1 MAAPSPSSA
10 AAGVRDEIGDIRA
23 IEGLRGLA
31 VLWVVAF
38 HYLVLREGRVDDAFV
53 ALVNGFPPVHALVR
67 NGYLGVDLFFLITGF
82 LLTLP
87 WFKHARDGRP
97 APSARAF
104 YLRRIRRI
112 VPAYWVQLAVLA
124 AVFLPLLA
132 SWRFVKAELGFVLA
146 NLAAHATFLH
156 YTTPLTSASFSING
170 ALWTLAI
177 EFQYYLLLPLLAPL
191 FVRRPFATA
200 AAFVAL
206 AIAWRWAAAHSFGAW
221 VEAYQAM
228 SARWQVPESA
238 LRALIATQLPGY
250 LAHFAAGIL
259 CGRAWLLARDR
270 APSRSRDAALAAL
283 AFSCAAGLWCVL
295 RFGLAPLGEL
305 SWLLHPLLIGGAM
318 AAAVSARPS
327 WSHAVLAPAP
337 LAWVGRVSYSTYL
350 YHMPLVLL
358 LTRLAPGLGGWLALP
373 AYLAAL
379 MAVSWLSWRF
389 VERPFLARRRA
400 ESP

>member
-1 MAAPSPSSA
+1 MAAPSPSSPA
-10 AAGVRDEIGDIRA
+10 EGVRAEVGDIRA
-23 IEGLRGLA
+23 IEGLRGIA

-38 HYLVLREGRVDDAFV
+38 HYLVLREGKFDDAFV
-53 ALVNGFPPVHALVR
+53 ALVNGLAPVHALVR
-67 NGYLGVDLFFLITGF
+67 NGYIGVDLFFLITGF

-87 WFKHARDGRP
+87 WFKHARDAKP

-104 YLRRIRRI
+104 YVRRIRRI
-112 VPAYWVQLAVLA
+112 VPAYYVQLAFLA
-124 AVFLPLLA
+124 AVCLPVLV
-132 SWRFVKAELGFVLA
+132 SWRFVKAELLFVLA
-146 NLAAHATFLH
+146 NLAAHASFLH
-156 YTTPLTSASFSING
+156 YATPLTSASFSING

-191 FVRRPFATA
+191 FVRRPFAAA
-200 AAFVAL
+200 AAFVAI
-206 AIAWRWAAAHSFGAW
+206 AIGWRWAAAHSFGAW
-221 VEAYQAM
+221 VDLYAAM

-238 LRALIATQLPGY
+238 LRSLIATQLPGY

-259 CGRAWLLARDR
+259 CGRAWLLARPR
-270 APSRSRDAALAAL
+270 PATRVRDAMLALVALA
-283 AFSCAAGLWCVL
+283 CAAGLWAVL
-295 RFGLAPLGEL
+295 RFGLAPLGEF
-305 SWLLHPLLIGGAM
+305 SWLVHPLLLGGAM

-327 WSHAVLAPAP
+327 WSDAVLATKP

-358 LTRLAPGLGGWLALP
+358 MGKLLPGFGGWAALP

-400 ESP
+400 DSP